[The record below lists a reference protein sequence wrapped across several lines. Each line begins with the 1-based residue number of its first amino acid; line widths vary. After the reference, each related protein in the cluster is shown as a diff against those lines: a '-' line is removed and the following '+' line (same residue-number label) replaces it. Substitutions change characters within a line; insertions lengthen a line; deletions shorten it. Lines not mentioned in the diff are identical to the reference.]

1 MKKYPDWT
9 LWYVVFL
16 LTVASTLSFIDRQIL
31 NVMIG
36 PIKRDLGGLS
46 DTEISLII
54 GLAFSTVYSLTT
66 LPLARIADR
75 HNRRNLIAAGI
86 FSWSLMTALAGMAQN
101 FWQLFGARMGV
112 GVGEAS
118 LGPASTSMLADYFE
132 EYRLPLAFGIVATAP
147 FIGSGLASLVGG
159 PLIDY
164 LEAQPQM
171 VLPLFGEMYSWQ
183 TVLVVVGLP
192 GILLAALTFTIAEP
206 ERSGVSA
213 DRSEGFSYR
222 ELWDFCMK
230 RRRYLSY
237 HFVAYLCLS
246 IQGFAFLTWVVEFF
260 VRTHG
265 WTRTKI
271 GITYGLIAL
280 FIGILGSV
288 WAGWYAGRM
297 IGRGRADAPMR
308 LCLWGT
314 IGLGPLA
321 VIMPLVDSA
330 WLAVAII
337 IPITFFMAM
346 PPGLSNAAL
355 QAISPNRLRGQMIAV
370 YLICVSF
377 LSYLFAP
384 LIIGL
389 MNDYVFGREDAIHL
403 SLSSLAAVNYLVAA
417 VCLALSLKPLEEATQ
432 SRADYRGLAPPPT
445 RIISPLTQDAASE
458 ER

>member
-1 MKKYPDWT
+1 MKKYSDST

-54 GLAFSTVYSLTT
+54 GLAFSLVYSLTT

-75 HNRRNLIAAGI
+75 FSRRNVIAAGV
-86 FSWSLMTALAGMAQN
+86 FSWSLMTALAGMAN
-101 FWQLFGARMGV
+101 SFWQLFAARMGV
-112 GVGEAS
+112 GIGEAS
-118 LGPASTSMLADYFE
+118 LGPATTSMLADYFE
-132 EYRLPLAFGIVATAP
+132 EHRLPLAYGIVATAP
-147 FIGSGLASLVGG
+147 FIGTGLASIVGG

-164 LEAQPQM
+164 LESQPLM
-171 VLPLFGEMYSWQ
+171 VLPVFGEMFSWQ

-192 GILLAALTFTIAEP
+192 GLLLALLTFTIAEP
-206 ERSGVSA
+206 ERKGASS
-213 DRSEGFSYR
+213 DKTEGYSYA
-222 ELWDFCMK
+222 ELWEFCK
-230 RRRYLSY
+230 SRRQYLTF
-237 HFVAYLCLS
+237 HFIAYLCLS
-246 IQGFAFLTWVVEFF
+246 IQGFAFLTWIVEFF
-260 VRTHG
+260 VRVHG
-265 WTRTKI
+265 WSRTEI
-271 GITYGLIAL
+271 GLTYGSIA
-280 FIGILGSV
+280 FFVGILGSI
-288 WAGWYAGRM
+288 WAGFYAGRM
-297 IGRGRADAPMR
+297 LANGRVDAPMR
-308 LCLWGT
+308 LTMWGT

-321 VIMPLVDSA
+321 VIMPLVESD
-330 WLAVAII
+330 WLAIAII

-389 MNDYVFGREDAIHL
+389 MNDYVFGREDAIGL
-403 SLSSLAAVNYLVAA
+403 SLSSLAFINYLIAA
-417 VCLALSLKPLEEATQ
+417 ICLFLSLKPLEKAVAKITEF
-432 SRADYRGLAPPPT
+432 D
-445 RIISPLTQDAASE
+445 
-458 ER
+458 

>member
-1 MKKYPDWT
+1 MKYPNAT

-16 LTVASTLSFIDRQIL
+16 LTLASTLSFIDRQIL

-54 GLAFSTVYSLTT
+54 GLAFSAVYSLTT

-75 HNRRNLIAAGI
+75 YSRRNVIAAGI
-86 FSWSLMTALAGMAQN
+86 FSWSLMTALAGMAN
-101 FWQLFGARMGV
+101 SFWALFGARMGV

-118 LGPASTSMLADYFE
+118 LGPATQSILADYFE
-132 EYRLPLAFGIVATAP
+132 QHRLPLAYGIVAAAP
-147 FIGSGLASLVGG
+147 FIGTGLANIVGG

-164 LEAQPQM
+164 LEAR
-171 VLPLFGEMYSWQ
+171 PLIVMPVFGEMYSWQ

-192 GILLAALTFTIAEP
+192 GILLTLLMFTIKEP
-206 ERSGVSA
+206 KRSGASA
-213 DRSEGFSYR
+213 DRTEGYSYR
-222 ELWDFCMK
+222 ELRQFCLS
-230 RRRYLSY
+230 RRKYLTY
-237 HFVAYLCLS
+237 HFIAYLCLS
-246 IQGFAFLTWVVEFF
+246 IQGFAFLTWIVEFF
-260 VRTHG
+260 VRIHG
-265 WTRTKI
+265 WTRTEI
-271 GITYGLIAL
+271 GLTYGSIAL
-280 FIGILGSV
+280 IVGIMGSIG
-288 WAGWYAGRM
+288 AGYYAGYWLAK
-297 IGRGRADAPMR
+297 GRADAPMR
-308 LCLWGT
+308 LAFYGT

-321 VIMPLVDSA
+321 VIMPLVSSD
-330 WLAVAII
+330 WLAIAII

-389 MNDYVFGREDAIHL
+389 MNDYVFGREDAIGL
-403 SLSSLAAVNYLVAA
+403 SLSSLAFVNYAIAA
-417 VCLALSLKPLEEATQ
+417 VCLYLCLDPLKDAV
-432 SRADYRGLAPPPT
+432 SRVREFAED
-445 RIISPLTQDAASE
+445 
-458 ER
+458 

>member
-1 MKKYPDWT
+1 MKKYSDST

-54 GLAFSTVYSLTT
+54 GLAFSLVYSLTT

-75 HNRRNLIAAGI
+75 FSRRNVIAAGV
-86 FSWSLMTALAGMAQN
+86 FSWSLMTALAGMAN
-101 FWQLFGARMGV
+101 SFWQLFAARMGV
-112 GVGEAS
+112 GIGEAS
-118 LGPASTSMLADYFE
+118 LGPATTSILAEYFE
-132 EYRLPLAFGIVATAP
+132 EHRLPLAYGIVATAP
-147 FIGSGLASLVGG
+147 FIGTGLASIVGG

-164 LEAQPQM
+164 LESQPLM
-171 VLPLFGEMYSWQ
+171 VLPVFGEMFSWQ

-192 GILLAALTFTIAEP
+192 GLLLALLTFTIAEP
-206 ERSGVSA
+206 ERKGASS
-213 DRSEGFSYR
+213 DKTEGYSYA
-222 ELWDFCMK
+222 ELWEFCK
-230 RRRYLSY
+230 SRRQYLTF
-237 HFVAYLCLS
+237 HFIAYLCLS
-246 IQGFAFLTWVVEFF
+246 IQGFAFLTWIVEFF
-260 VRTHG
+260 VRVHG
-265 WTRTKI
+265 WSRTEI
-271 GITYGLIAL
+271 GLTYGSIA
-280 FIGILGSV
+280 FFVGILGSI
-288 WAGWYAGRM
+288 WAGFYAGRM
-297 IGRGRADAPMR
+297 LANGRVDAPMR
-308 LCLWGT
+308 LTMWGT

-321 VIMPLVDSA
+321 VIMPLVESD
-330 WLAVAII
+330 WLAIAII

-389 MNDYVFGREDAIHL
+389 MNDYVFGREDAIGL
-403 SLSSLAAVNYLVAA
+403 SLSSLAFINYLIAA
-417 VCLALSLKPLEEATQ
+417 ICLFLSLKPLEKAVAKITEF
-432 SRADYRGLAPPPT
+432 D
-445 RIISPLTQDAASE
+445 
-458 ER
+458 

>member
-1 MKKYPDWT
+1 MKYPNAT

-16 LTVASTLSFIDRQIL
+16 LTLASTLSFIDRQIL

-54 GLAFSTVYSLTT
+54 GLAFSAVYSLTT

-75 HNRRNLIAAGI
+75 YSRRNVIAAGI
-86 FSWSLMTALAGMAQN
+86 FSWSLMTALAGMAN
-101 FWQLFGARMGV
+101 SFWALFGARMGV

-118 LGPASTSMLADYFE
+118 LGPATQSILADYFE
-132 EYRLPLAFGIVATAP
+132 QHRLPLAYGIVAAAP
-147 FIGSGLASLVGG
+147 FIGTGLANIVGG

-164 LEAQPQM
+164 LEARPLL
-171 VLPLFGEMYSWQ
+171 VLPVFGEMYSWQ

-192 GILLAALTFTIAEP
+192 GILLTLLMFTIKEP
-206 ERSGVSA
+206 KRSGASA
-213 DRSEGFSYR
+213 DRTEGYSYR
-222 ELWDFCMK
+222 ELWQFCLS
-230 RRRYLSY
+230 RRKYLTY
-237 HFVAYLCLS
+237 HFIAYLCLS
-246 IQGFAFLTWVVEFF
+246 IQGFAFLTWIVEFF
-260 VRTHG
+260 VRIHG
-265 WTRTKI
+265 WTRTEI
-271 GITYGLIAL
+271 GLTYGSIAL
-280 FIGILGSV
+280 IVGIMGSIG
-288 WAGWYAGRM
+288 AGYYAGYWLAK
-297 IGRGRADAPMR
+297 GRADAPMR
-308 LCLWGT
+308 LAFYGT

-321 VIMPLVDSA
+321 VIMPLVSSD
-330 WLAVAII
+330 WLAIAII

-389 MNDYVFGREDAIHL
+389 MNDYVFGREDAIGL
-403 SLSSLAAVNYLVAA
+403 SLASLAFVNYAIAA
-417 VCLALSLKPLEEATQ
+417 VCLYLCLDPLK
-432 SRADYRGLAPPPT
+432 
-445 RIISPLTQDAASE
+445 DAVARVRE
-458 ER
+458 FAED

>member
-1 MKKYPDWT
+1 MKYPNAT

-16 LTVASTLSFIDRQIL
+16 LTLASTLSFIDRQIL

-54 GLAFSTVYSLTT
+54 GLAFSAVYSLTT

-75 HNRRNLIAAGI
+75 YSRRNVIAAGI
-86 FSWSLMTALAGMAQN
+86 FSWSLMTALAGMAN
-101 FWQLFGARMGV
+101 SFWALFGARMGV

-118 LGPASTSMLADYFE
+118 LGPATQSILADYFE
-132 EYRLPLAFGIVATAP
+132 QHRLPLAYGIVAAAP
-147 FIGSGLASLVGG
+147 FIGTGLANIVGG

-164 LEAQPQM
+164 LEARPLL
-171 VLPLFGEMYSWQ
+171 VLPVFGEMYSWQ

-192 GILLAALTFTIAEP
+192 GILLTLLMFTIKEP
-206 ERSGVSA
+206 KREGASA
-213 DRSEGFSYR
+213 DRTEGYSYR
-222 ELWDFCMK
+222 ELWQFCLS
-230 RRRYLSY
+230 RRKYLTY
-237 HFVAYLCLS
+237 HFIAYLCLS
-246 IQGFAFLTWVVEFF
+246 IQGFAFLTWIVEFF
-260 VRTHG
+260 VRIHG
-265 WTRTKI
+265 WTRTEI
-271 GITYGLIAL
+271 GLTYGSIAL
-280 FIGILGSV
+280 IVGIMGSIG
-288 WAGWYAGRM
+288 AGYYAGYWLAK
-297 IGRGRADAPMR
+297 GRADAPMR
-308 LCLWGT
+308 LAFYGT

-321 VIMPLVDSA
+321 VIMPLVSSD
-330 WLAVAII
+330 WLAIAII

-389 MNDYVFGREDAIHL
+389 MNDYVFGREDAIGL
-403 SLSSLAAVNYLVAA
+403 SLASLAFVNYSIAA
-417 VCLALSLKPLEEATQ
+417 VCLYLCLDPLK
-432 SRADYRGLAPPPT
+432 
-445 RIISPLTQDAASE
+445 DAVARVRE
-458 ER
+458 FAED

>member
-1 MKKYPDWT
+1 MKYPNAT

-16 LTVASTLSFIDRQIL
+16 LTLASTLSFIDRQIL

-54 GLAFSTVYSLTT
+54 GLAFSAVYSLTT

-75 HNRRNLIAAGI
+75 YSRRNVIAAGV
-86 FSWSLMTALAGMAQN
+86 FSWSLMTSLAGMAN
-101 FWQLFGARMGV
+101 SFWTLFGARMGV

-118 LGPASTSMLADYFE
+118 LGPATQSILADYFE
-132 EYRLPLAFGIVATAP
+132 QHRLPLAYGIVAAAP
-147 FIGSGLASLVGG
+147 FVGTGLANIIGG

-164 LEAQPQM
+164 LEAR
-171 VLPLFGEMYSWQ
+171 PLIVVPVFGEMYSWQ

-192 GILLAALTFTIAEP
+192 GILLTLLMFTINEP
-206 ERSGVSA
+206 KRKGASA
-213 DRSEGFSYR
+213 SRTEGFSYR
-222 ELWDFCMK
+222 ELWQFCLS
-230 RRRYLSY
+230 RRKYLTY
-237 HFVAYLCLS
+237 HFIAYLCLS
-246 IQGFAFLTWVVEFF
+246 IQGFAFLTWIVEFF
-260 VRTHG
+260 VRIHG
-265 WTRTKI
+265 WTRTEI
-271 GITYGLIAL
+271 GLTYGSIAL
-280 FIGILGSV
+280 IVGVMGSV
-288 WAGWYAGRM
+288 GAGYYAGYWLAK
-297 IGRGRADAPMR
+297 GRADAPMR
-308 LCLWGT
+308 LAFYGT

-321 VIMPLVDSA
+321 VIMPLVSSD
-330 WLAVAII
+330 WLAIAII

-389 MNDYVFGREDAIHL
+389 MNDYVFGREDAIGW
-403 SLSSLAAVNYLVAA
+403 SLSSLAVVNYAIAA
-417 VCLALSLKPLEEATQ
+417 VCLYLCLDPLKDAV
-432 SRADYRGLAPPPT
+432 SRV
-445 RIISPLTQDAASE
+445 SE
-458 ER
+458 FSDD

>member
-1 MKKYPDWT
+1 MKYSNFT
-9 LWYVVFL
+9 LWYVVIM
-16 LTVASTLSFIDRQIL
+16 LTLASTLSFIDRQIL

-75 HNRRNLIAAGI
+75 WNRRNVIAAGI
-86 FSWSLMTALAGMAQN
+86 FSWSLMTALAGMAN
-101 FWQLFGARMGV
+101 SFWQLFGARMGV
-112 GVGEAS
+112 GIGEAS
-118 LGPASTSMLADYFE
+118 LGPATTSMLADYYE
-132 EYRLPLAFGIVATAP
+132 QHRLPLAYGIVATAP
-147 FIGSGLASLVGG
+147 FIGTGLASMVGG

-164 LEAQPQM
+164 LEARPHM
-171 VLPLFGEMYSWQ
+171 VLPVFGEMYSWQ
-183 TVLVVVGLP
+183 TVLVIVGLP
-192 GILLAALTFTIAEP
+192 GILLALAMFTIREP
-206 ERSGVSA
+206 ERVGASA
-213 DRSEGFSYR
+213 DREEGYSYA
-222 ELWDFCMK
+222 ELWAFCMSRK
-230 RRRYLSY
+230 KYLSF
-237 HFVAYLCLS
+237 HFIAYLCLS

-265 WTRTKI
+265 WTRTEI
-271 GITYGLIAL
+271 GLTYGSIAFL
-280 FIGILGSV
+280 VGMAGSI
-288 WAGWYAGRM
+288 WAGFYAGVM
-297 IGRGRADAPMR
+297 LGRGRADAPMR
-308 LCLWGT
+308 LTLWGT
-314 IGLGPLA
+314 IALGPLA
-321 VIMPLVDSA
+321 VIMPLVSND
-330 WLAVAII
+330 WLAVAMI

-403 SLSSLAAVNYLVAA
+403 SLSSLAFVNYVIAA
-417 VCLALSLKPLEEATQ
+417 ICLALSLKPLE
-432 SRADYRGLAPPPT
+432 
-445 RIISPLTQDAASE
+445 DAIERVKEFASD
-458 ER
+458 

>member
-1 MKKYPDWT
+1 MKYPNAT

-16 LTVASTLSFIDRQIL
+16 LTLASTLSFIDRQIL

-54 GLAFSTVYSLTT
+54 GLAFSAVYSLTT

-75 HNRRNLIAAGI
+75 YSRRNVIAAGI
-86 FSWSLMTALAGMAQN
+86 FSWSLMTALAGMAN
-101 FWQLFGARMGV
+101 SFWTLFGARMGV

-118 LGPASTSMLADYFE
+118 LGPATQSILADYFE
-132 EYRLPLAFGIVATAP
+132 QHRLPLAYGIVAAAP
-147 FIGSGLASLVGG
+147 FIGTGLANIVGG

-164 LEAQPQM
+164 LEARPLL
-171 VLPLFGEMYSWQ
+171 VLPVFGEMYSWQ

-192 GILLAALTFTIAEP
+192 GILLTLLMFTIKEP
-206 ERSGVSA
+206 KREGASA
-213 DRSEGFSYR
+213 DRTEGYSYR
-222 ELWDFCMK
+222 ELWQFCLS
-230 RRRYLSY
+230 RRKYLTY
-237 HFVAYLCLS
+237 HFIAYLCLS
-246 IQGFAFLTWVVEFF
+246 IQGFAFLTWIVEFF
-260 VRTHG
+260 VRIHG
-265 WTRTKI
+265 WTRTEI
-271 GITYGLIAL
+271 GLTYGSIAL
-280 FIGILGSV
+280 IVGIMGSIG
-288 WAGWYAGRM
+288 AGYYAGYWLAK
-297 IGRGRADAPMR
+297 GRADAPMR
-308 LCLWGT
+308 LAFYGT

-321 VIMPLVDSA
+321 VIMPLVSSD
-330 WLAVAII
+330 WLAIAII

-389 MNDYVFGREDAIHL
+389 MNDYVFGREDAIGL
-403 SLSSLAAVNYLVAA
+403 SLASLAFVNYSIAA
-417 VCLALSLKPLEEATQ
+417 VCLYLCLDPLK
-432 SRADYRGLAPPPT
+432 
-445 RIISPLTQDAASE
+445 DAVARVRE
-458 ER
+458 FAED

>member
-1 MKKYPDWT
+1 LKQYSEGT

-16 LTVASTLSFIDRQIL
+16 LTLASTLSFIDRQIL

-75 HNRRNLIAAGI
+75 FNRRNVIAAGI
-86 FSWSLMTALAGMAQN
+86 FSWSLMTALAGMAN
-101 FWQLFGARMGV
+101 SFWQLFVARMGV

-118 LGPASTSMLADYFE
+118 LGPATTSMLADYYE
-132 EYRLPLAFGIVATAP
+132 EHRLPLAYGIVATAP
-147 FIGSGLASLVGG
+147 FIGTGLASIVGG

-164 LEAQPQM
+164 LEAQPLF
-171 VLPLFGEMYSWQ
+171 VLPVFGEMFSWQ

-192 GILLAALTFTIAEP
+192 GILLAMVMFTIREP
-206 ERSGVSA
+206 ARTGASA
-213 DRSEGFSYR
+213 DKTEGYSYS
-222 ELWDFCMK
+222 ELWAFCME
-230 RRRYLSY
+230 RRKYLSY

-246 IQGFAFLTWVVEFF
+246 IQGFAFLTWIVEFF
-260 VRTHG
+260 VRIHG
-265 WTRTKI
+265 WSRTDI
-271 GITYGLIAL
+271 GLTYGSIAFL
-280 FIGILGSV
+280 FGILGSV
-288 WAGWYAGRM
+288 WAGFYAGRM
-297 IGRGRADAPMR
+297 LARGRVDAPMR
-308 LCLWGT
+308 LTMWGT
-314 IGLGPLA
+314 IALGPLA
-321 VIMPLVDSA
+321 VWMPLIEND
-330 WLAVAII
+330 WLAITII

-389 MNDYVFGREDAIHL
+389 MNDYVFGREDAIDL
-403 SLSSLAAVNYLVAA
+403 SLSSLAFVNYLIAA
-417 VCLALSLKPLEEATQ
+417 ICLWLSLKPLEEAV
-432 SRADYRGLAPPPT
+432 SRVTEFGD
-445 RIISPLTQDAASE
+445 
-458 ER
+458 

>member
-1 MKKYPDWT
+1 MNRSNAT

-16 LTVASTLSFIDRQIL
+16 LTIASTLSFIDRQIL

-54 GLAFSTVYSLTT
+54 GLAFSAVYSLTT

-75 HNRRNLIAAGI
+75 YSRRNVIAAGI
-86 FSWSLMTALAGMAQN
+86 FSWSAMTALAGMAN
-101 FWQLFGARMGV
+101 SFWTLFVARMGV

-118 LGPASTSMLADYFE
+118 LGPATQSILADYFE
-132 EYRLPLAFGIVATAP
+132 QHRLPLAYGIVAAAP
-147 FIGSGLASLVGG
+147 FIGTGLANIVGG

-164 LEAQPQM
+164 LEAR
-171 VLPLFGEMYSWQ
+171 PLIVMPVFGEMYSWQ

-192 GILLAALTFTIAEP
+192 GILLALLMFTIKEP
-206 ERSGVSA
+206 ERKGASA
-213 DRSEGFSYR
+213 ERTEGYSYR
-222 ELWDFCMK
+222 ELWQFCHT
-230 RRRYLSY
+230 RRKYLTY
-237 HFVAYLCLS
+237 HFIGYLCLS
-246 IQGFAFLTWVVEFF
+246 IQGFAFLTWIVEFF
-260 VRTHG
+260 VRIHG
-265 WTRTKI
+265 WTRTEI
-271 GITYGLIAL
+271 GLTYGGIAL
-280 FIGILGSV
+280 IVGIMGSIG
-288 WAGWYAGRM
+288 AGYYAGFWLAK
-297 IGRGRADAPMR
+297 GRADAPMR
-308 LCLWGT
+308 LAFYGT

-321 VIMPLVDSA
+321 VIMPLVSND
-330 WLAVAII
+330 WLAIAII

-389 MNDYVFGREDAIHL
+389 MNDYVFGREDAIGL
-403 SLSSLAAVNYLVAA
+403 SLSSLAFVNYAIAA
-417 VCLALSLKPLEEATQ
+417 ICLYLCLEPLKDAV
-432 SRADYRGLAPPPT
+432 SRVHEFAGDE
-445 RIISPLTQDAASE
+445 S
-458 ER
+458 

>member
-1 MKKYPDWT
+1 MKYPNAT

-16 LTVASTLSFIDRQIL
+16 LTLASTLSFIDRQIL

-54 GLAFSTVYSLTT
+54 GLAFSAVYSLTT

-75 HNRRNLIAAGI
+75 YSRRNVIAAGI
-86 FSWSLMTALAGMAQN
+86 FSWSLMTALAGMAN
-101 FWQLFGARMGV
+101 SFWALFGARMGV

-118 LGPASTSMLADYFE
+118 LGPATQSILADYFE
-132 EYRLPLAFGIVATAP
+132 QHRLPLAYGIVAAAP
-147 FIGSGLASLVGG
+147 FIGTGLANIVGG

-164 LEAQPQM
+164 LEARPLL
-171 VLPLFGEMYSWQ
+171 VLPVFGEMYSWQ

-192 GILLAALTFTIAEP
+192 GILLTLLMFTIKEP
-206 ERSGVSA
+206 KREGASA
-213 DRSEGFSYR
+213 DRTEGYSYR
-222 ELWDFCMK
+222 ELWQFCLS
-230 RRRYLSY
+230 RRKYLSY
-237 HFVAYLCLS
+237 HFIAYLCLS
-246 IQGFAFLTWVVEFF
+246 IQGFAFLTWIVEFF
-260 VRTHG
+260 VRIHG
-265 WTRTKI
+265 WTRTEI
-271 GITYGLIAL
+271 GLTYGSIAL
-280 FIGILGSV
+280 IVGIMGSIG
-288 WAGWYAGRM
+288 AGYYAGYWLAK
-297 IGRGRADAPMR
+297 GRADAPMR
-308 LCLWGT
+308 LAFYGT

-321 VIMPLVDSA
+321 VIMPLVSSD
-330 WLAVAII
+330 WLAIAII

-389 MNDYVFGREDAIHL
+389 MNDYVFGREDAIGL
-403 SLSSLAAVNYLVAA
+403 SLASLAFVNYAIAA
-417 VCLALSLKPLEEATQ
+417 VCLYLCLDPLK
-432 SRADYRGLAPPPT
+432 
-445 RIISPLTQDAASE
+445 DAVARVRE
-458 ER
+458 FAED